1 MTELFK
7 SCLIRDIAC
16 QSFDKVIASLV
27 FVHANFTTRKKGVI
41 LVLETLN
48 NLFDGFL
55 VARLNKFI
63 IQPASQVQSYVPH
76 RRHES
81 KRRRLRHIICPDL
94 RIPNKGLWDRLRE
107 GEGQGAEHRGP

>member
-7 SCLIRDIAC
+7 LCLIRDIAC

-27 FVHANFTTRKKGVI
+27 FVHANFSTRKKGVI

-63 IQPASQVQSYVPH
+63 IQPVSQVQSYVPQ
-76 RRHES
+76 
-81 KRRRLRHIICPDL
+81 K
-94 RIPNKGLWDRLRE
+94 
-107 GEGQGAEHRGP
+107 A